1 MLPPFLAFLGIT
13 LMAVVT
19 VSGTFFGGST
29 DVLDARVASTVRTVE
44 LNGTAIELVSATYS
58 GDVATLTFRNTGR
71 VALRASESWDVWA
84 AVHDTG
90 GTFYPE
96 LLARGTTASASAD
109 EWVLHGLYLDAE
121 STSAEAFQPGI
132 WNPGEEAIFT
142 LNIEPDALDPDANL
156 ATLAL
161 PSGIA
166 AHAAFTWEALTDATA
181 ATGAGAAIASD
192 GTYVYAMRGGST
204 ADFYRY
210 ATTGAWDALTDVPF
224 VVGAGGALAYAEGD
238 GAAYVYALRGDSQV
252 DFERFLISDGTWSTQ
267 ADVPANAGDGAAMAW
282 DGLNTIYALR
292 GNGVVDF
299 WAYNIANNTWSTK
312 GDAPGNVGA
321 GGGLAYVDGALYTL
335 GGGTTTDVW
344 AYDVATTT
352 WSTIAATPA
361 TVGAGGSLATDGVD
375 LYALRG
381 GTQSTFWKYSVARD
395 NWTELPVT
403 PTTVAAGGAVHVLND
418 VAYGLRGNSTATFW
432 KYPLPVYEP

>member
-1 MLPPFLAFLGIT
+1 MSMIAPFLTFLGISV
-13 LMAVVT
+13 MAMVT

-29 DVLDARVASTVRTVE
+29 DVLDAPVASVARTAD

-109 EWVLHGLYLDAE
+109 EWVLYGLYLDAE
-121 STSAEAFQPGI
+121 STSVEAFQPGI
-132 WNPGEEAIFT
+132 WNPGEEAALIF
-142 LNIEPDALDPDANL
+142 NIKPDALDPDANL
-156 ATLAL
+156 ATLSL
-161 PSGIA
+161 PYGVA

-181 ATGAGAAIASD
+181 ATGAGAAMAS
-192 GTYVYAMRGGST
+192 GNTYVYAMRGGSP

-210 ATTGAWDALTDVPF
+210 STTGAWDALTDVPF
-224 VVGAGGALAYAEGD
+224 VVDAGGALVYAEDD

-299 WAYNIANNTWSTK
+299 WAYNI
-312 GDAPGNVGA
+312 
-321 GGGLAYVDGALYTL
+321 
-335 GGGTTTDVW
+335 
-344 AYDVATTT
+344 
-352 WSTIAATPA
+352 
-361 TVGAGGSLATDGVD
+361 
-375 LYALRG
+375 
-381 GTQSTFWKYSVARD
+381 
-395 NWTELPVT
+395 
-403 PTTVAAGGAVHVLND
+403 
-418 VAYGLRGNSTATFW
+418 GNSILRMYGFSLDDVESWGGHISYDQA
-432 KYPLPVYEP
+432 LPGHPT